1 LRLALDEL
9 NNDKTQGCVS
19 TPAFVLAFVTN
30 MTSVTPAPKK
40 IVILAG
46 PGESTDILFHYLDQ
60 EFGVHRIIVETPV
73 SQRQLLKR
81 RAEKLG
87 WSVVA
92 GQILF
97 KLLIVGPL
105 GRSSQARQ
113 AAIRAQ
119 HRLQVTPLP
128 ADRLSAVSS
137 VNSPECI
144 ALLQELQPD
153 VVVVNGTRIIAKKVL
168 TSLNCPFLNTHA
180 GITPLYRGVHGGYWA
195 LANNDPA
202 HCGVSVHLV
211 DAGIDTGGILYQALI
226 KPTSEDNFTTY
237 PLLQLAA
244 GLPLLAQAVRYA
256 LVGTLRLQPA
266 PVGESRLWSHPTLSE
281 YLAACRRNGT
291 K

>member
-1 LRLALDEL
+1 MA
-9 NNDKTQGCVS
+9 
-19 TPAFVLAFVTN
+19 A
-30 MTSVTPAPKK
+30 TSKK

-73 SQRQLLKR
+73 SQRQLLRR

-87 WSVVA
+87 WPVVA

-97 KLLIVGPL
+97 KLLVAGPL
-105 GRSSQARQ
+105 GKQSQARQ

-119 HRLQVTPLP
+119 HGLQAKPLP
-128 ADRLSAVSS
+128 ADRLSHVPS

-168 TSLNCPFLNTHA
+168 TSLSCPFLNTHA

-195 LANNDPA
+195 LANNDPT

-226 KPTSEDNFTTY
+226 GPTAEDNFTTY

-244 GLPLLAQAVRYA
+244 GLPLLAQAVRDA
-256 LVGTLRLQPA
+256 LAGTLRLQPA
-266 PVGESRLWSHPTLSE
+266 PAGESRLWSHPTLSE
-281 YLAACRRNGT
+281 YRAAQRRNGT